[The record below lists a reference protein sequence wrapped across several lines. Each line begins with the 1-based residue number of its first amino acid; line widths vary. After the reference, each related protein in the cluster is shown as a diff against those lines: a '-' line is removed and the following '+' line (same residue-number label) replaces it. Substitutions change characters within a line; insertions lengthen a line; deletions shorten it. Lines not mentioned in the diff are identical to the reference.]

1 MQGSP
6 DKQRQSIQDLLQKL
20 MLTASPIES
29 INTLRELNFQLSYCD
44 DDSFNKDE
52 ILLALLESNVY

>member
-6 DKQRQSIQDLLQKL
+6 DKQRQSIQDVLQKL
-20 MLTASPIES
+20 MLLSSPIES
-29 INTLRELNFQLSYCD
+29 INTLRELNFQLSYFD